1 MKFNMGHLQPST
13 AAAAAAAGGS
23 ARARARARARFET
36 ASPFNLHR
44 MDLFSI
50 LQSESPAPLRQPP
63 GGVYY
68 LPTAVTTVQRDLQEI
83 MIEIFRLELAALFAA
98 HNHKNSIR
106 SLLSDDAPRP
116 DAGAGGSAGGYSS
129 VDKVNLLFEQL
140 RLIDR
145 HPSLLVDHFIPRKL
159 ILLDTSERM
168 LNVSGKL
175 QLFDRVV
182 DSLIEPPRPYGLLVV
197 APSVKELEMIE
208 GVIIGKEVVYRNLSS
223 SKLYDDRRPWP
234 APEELRNEDARDEA
248 PRKRRRARRARRAAA
263 APTPLCIYLITTQQ
277 LYSYSLS
284 HDVDLIVSF
293 DVSLD
298 CDSPGLELI
307 RTTCARGLLAGPTI
321 KPPIIIPVPALS
333 IEHCVLGM
341 LPPPQVAPTPK
352 LDNPLTQ
359 WKLEAINTFVVNR
372 HQLHAGDDHEFYVS
386 RYGHNMSRLR
396 RWFREWDQ
404 VSMPLSF
411 DLDELV
417 GARLEPV
424 RQQYWKELQRNF
436 LYSFG
441 PLPDRTPPTV
451 KHEGEVRR
459 MDYNSFKRTFTQV
472 LIERVAEIDATIAQK
487 YTPALEQLRKAETHT
502 QGIIDEDTLKI
513 GAVYRELQRANEQAA
528 ASERQLARADAEH
541 HKASER
547 QRLAAERLQHLQQAR
562 PSNELINNQF
572 GAIDELRAR
581 LALLNAELERLGHE
595 DADTRADYQR
605 VLAEAAQAAAQL
617 KQVQDA
623 GARLTAKLNGPGSTV
638 LPALARKD
646 DIISYEYEL
655 GRLQRENALM
665 EAILTERLHQMVKE
679 RESIMESTGGGS
691 SSRGVRLSRATTP
704 F

>member
-1 MKFNMGHLQPST
+1 
-13 AAAAAAAGGS
+13 
-23 ARARARARARFET
+23 
-36 ASPFNLHR
+36 

-50 LQSESPAPLRQPP
+50 LQNESPAPLRQPP

-68 LPTAVTTVQRDLQEI
+68 LPTAVTAVQRDLQEI
-83 MIEIFRLELAALFAA
+83 MIEIFRLELAAVFAA
-98 HNHKNSIR
+98 RSHKNSIR
-106 SLLSDDAPRP
+106 SLLSDDAPRQ
-116 DAGAGGSAGGYSS
+116 DAGAGGHAGGYSS
-129 VDKVNLLFEQL
+129 ADKVNLLFEQL
-140 RLIDR
+140 CLIDR

-175 QLFDRVV
+175 QLFDRMV
-182 DSLIEPPRPYGLLVV
+182 DSLIGPPRPFGLLVV
-197 APSVKELEMIE
+197 ASSVKELELIE

-223 SKLYDDRRPWP
+223 TKLYDDRRAWP
-234 APEELRNEDARDEA
+234 ASEEPRSGEPRDEV
-248 PRKRRRARRARRAAA
+248 PRKRRRARRAVV

-277 LYSYSLS
+277 LYSYLLS
-284 HDVDLIVSF
+284 HDIDLIVSF

-298 CDSPGLELI
+298 RDSPGLELI
-307 RTTCARGLLAGPTI
+307 RTTCARGLLAGPTL
-321 KPPIIIPVPALS
+321 KPPIVVPVPALS

-341 LPPPQVAPTPK
+341 LPPPRAAPSLK

-372 HQLHAGDDHEFYVS
+372 HQLHRDDREFYVA
-386 RYGHNMSRLR
+386 RYGHNMSRMR
-396 RWFREWDQ
+396 RWFCEWDQ
-404 VSMPLSF
+404 VCMPLSF

-424 RQQYWKELQRNF
+424 RHQYLKELQKNF

-487 YTPALEQLRKAETHT
+487 YTPALKQLRQAETRT
-502 QGIIDEDTLKI
+502 QGNIDEDTLKI
-513 GAVYRELQRANEQAA
+513 GATYRELQRANEQAA
-528 ASERQLARADAEH
+528 ASERQLARADVDH

-547 QRLAAERLQHLQQAR
+547 QRLAAERLKHLQEA
-562 PSNELINNQF
+562 PTSDELINDQF

-581 LALLNAELERLGHE
+581 LLLLNAELERLGRE

-623 GARLTAKLNGPGSTV
+623 GARLAAKLNGPGSSV

-646 DIISYEYEL
+646 DVISYEYEL

-665 EAILTERLHQMVKE
+665 EAILTQRLHHVVKE